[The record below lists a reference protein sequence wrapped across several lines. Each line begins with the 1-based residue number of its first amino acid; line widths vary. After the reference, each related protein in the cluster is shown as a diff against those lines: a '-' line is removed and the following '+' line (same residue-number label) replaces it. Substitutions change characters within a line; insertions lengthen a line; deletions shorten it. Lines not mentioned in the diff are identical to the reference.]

1 MPVPGTDVTEWG
13 LQKNIQ
19 CPGPLVMVPI
29 NSPPL
34 KHRELPIL
42 KIMPA
47 MSGHKLIGIFKRL
60 SVLLTDLFECHWSRS
75 KTITL

>member
-1 MPVPGTDVTEWG
+1 MPGTDVTEWG

-19 CPGPLVMVPI
+19 YPGPLVMVPI
-29 NSPPL
+29 SLPPL

-47 MSGHKLIGIFKRL
+47 MSSHKLLGILRG
-60 SVLLTDLFECHWSRS
+60 
-75 KTITL
+75 